1 MFIIKY
7 LRTFGFNINDEVFA
21 NNSWYFRN
29 SLVRANYKNFEKNI
43 FDDIS
48 YLEKFFYILLSDTK
62 YELKNRYTH
71 IDYVQSVTSIDSKCK
86 GCTLEEQA
94 IINIIRE
101 NSTIRQEEIAKII
114 GNH

>member
-1 MFIIKY
+1 M
-7 LRTFGFNINDEVFA
+7 
-21 NNSWYFRN
+21 
-29 SLVRANYKNFEKNI
+29 KN
-43 FDDIS
+43 
-48 YLEKFFYILLSDTK
+48 
-62 YELKNRYTH
+62 

>member
-1 MFIIKY
+1 M
-7 LRTFGFNINDEVFA
+7 
-21 NNSWYFRN
+21 
-29 SLVRANYKNFEKNI
+29 
-43 FDDIS
+43 
-48 YLEKFFYILLSDTK
+48 SDTK

-71 IDYVQSVTSIDSKCK
+71 IDYVQSATSIGLKCK

-114 GNH
+114 GKSLKTIKTRMIEMQEKGLISRKNGKRNGEWEIL